1 MKSTMIPQ
9 QPSTQVRLWQ
19 RALALCLVVLLVCP
33 PAVARGGGRAGI
45 DALMEE
51 PDMLAPPRANLPANI
66 LWSSE
71 ETLQVQ
77 GSTVAGSAFGQNGQI
92 DISIGQDSVAGS
104 PTGMTLGKPQ
114 YSATGEMV
122 VPLLGVASNARIKG
136 VSAVPAVRA
145 VLGRVDLLPKLHA
158 LKTVEVPPVPDL
170 NAFIRDKKSAIE
182 LGKALFWEAN
192 VGSDGNACASC
203 HFAAGADN
211 RMKNQL
217 GPGLRAGD
225 HTYSR
230 NFQAAESAILT
241 NKNSKGEKEE
251 GHTFKSTAS
260 GGGGAN
266 YTLVADDFPFRRL
279 ANPLD
284 RNSTML
290 FDSDDV
296 VSSQGTFAGDLLSV
310 ASNGTEN
317 CKNRPLDEFSVG
329 GLLVRKVAPRNA
341 PTVINAVFNHRN
353 FWDGRAN
360 NVFNG
365 NNPFGDRDPDARV
378 LDMLSDGSVVPV
390 RMALS
395 NASLASQAV
404 GPALS
409 DFEMSCSGKSFK
421 TLGRKVLAM
430 RALANQSVHA
440 QDSVLA
446 ALVSSTGKGLKDTY
460 ADMVKRAFH
469 PRWWAGTGSYAGY
482 TQMESNFA
490 MIWGIAIMMYEATLI
505 SDEAPIDKFLGWPGQ
520 AGDLKALSVQEQRGL
535 GIFRDKGA
543 CASCH
548 KGAEFTSAAT
558 GLQPNRDTNL
568 TEQMFVGLGQ
578 IGLYDNGY
586 YNIGVRPSQEDVGVG
601 DIDPWGNSLSFTRQ
615 FLGMV
620 SGKPAPDAFQVR
632 PCLFSIL
639 SDARECWTAPS
650 PELTRTGVDGA
661 FKTPTLRNVSL
672 TKPYFHNGSRISL
685 EQVVEFY
692 NRGGDRR
699 GPDGNDSSGFSGPN
713 ASGGGTSNAHPSI
726 RSLGLTEQEQK
737 DLVAFLRNGLTDRR
751 VACQQAPFDHP
762 ALRLTNG
769 HAGDHIKIEQNGAT
783 GEGRDDY
790 LDLPEVGSNGV
801 PAGQC
806 LRNDDGS
813 VV

>member
-1 MKSTMIPQ
+1 MSSTLIA
-9 QPSTQVRLWQ
+9 QPSSTQARPWQ
-19 RALALCLVVLLVCP
+19 RALALCLAVLLASP
-33 PAVARGGGRAGI
+33 PAGARGGGRAGM

-51 PDMLAPPRANLPANI
+51 PDMLAPTRANLPANI

-71 ETLQVQ
+71 QTQQVQ
-77 GSTVAGSAFGQNGQI
+77 GSSVAGAAFGQLGQI
-92 DISIGQDSVAGS
+92 EISVGQDSVAGS

-122 VPLLGVASNARIKG
+122 VPLLGVASNALING
-136 VSAVPAVRA
+136 VNAVPAVRA
-145 VLGRVDLLPKLHA
+145 VLGRVDLVPKLHA
-158 LKTVEVPPVPDL
+158 LKTVEIPPVADL
-170 NAFIRDKKSAIE
+170 TSFIRDKKSAIE
-182 LGKALFWEAN
+182 LGKALFWESG

-217 GPGLRAGD
+217 SPGLRAGD
-225 HTYSR
+225 HTFSR
-230 NFQAAESAILT
+230 SFQAAEQSILT
-241 NKNSKGEKEE
+241 SVKSKGQEE
-251 GHTFKSTAS
+251 AGHKYKSTAS

-266 YTLVADDFPFRRL
+266 YTLVAADFPFRQL
-279 ANPLD
+279 ADPLD
-284 RNSTML
+284 RNSTLL

-296 VSSQGTFAGDLLSV
+296 VSSQGTFAGDLMSV
-310 ASNGTEN
+310 ASTGTEN
-317 CKNRPLDEFSVG
+317 CKDRPLDEFSVG
-329 GLLVRKVAPRNA
+329 GLLVRKVAPRNT
-341 PTVINAVFNHRN
+341 PTVINAVFNYRN

-365 NNPFGDRDPDARV
+365 NNPFGNRDPDASV
-378 LDMLSDGSVVPV
+378 LDMKSDGSVVPV

-421 TLGRKVLAM
+421 TLGRKVLAL
-430 RALANQSVHA
+430 RALANQTVHP

-446 ALVSSTGKGLKDTY
+446 SLVSSTGKGLKDNY

-469 PRWWAGTGSYAGY
+469 PRWWAGTGSFSGF

-490 MIWGIAIMMYEATLI
+490 MIWGLSIMMYESTLI
-505 SDEAPIDKFLGWPGQ
+505 SDEAPIDKFLGWPGRP
-520 AGDLKALSVQEQRGL
+520 GDLKALGVQEQRGL
-535 GIFRDKGA
+535 GIFRDKGM
-543 CASCH
+543 CWSCH

-558 GLQPNRDTNL
+558 GLQPTRDTNL

-578 IGLYDNGY
+578 IGLYDNGF

-601 DIDPWGNSLSFTRQ
+601 DVDPWGQALSFTRQ
-615 FLGMV
+615 FLDMV
-620 SGKPAPDAFQVR
+620 SGKSAPDAFQVR
-632 PCLFSIL
+632 PCLFSIM
-639 SDARECWTAPS
+639 SDARACWTAPS
-650 PELTRTGVDGA
+650 PDLTRTGVDGA

-672 TKPYFHNGSRISL
+672 TKPYFHNGSRIAL

-713 ASGGGTSNAHPSI
+713 ASGGGTSNSHPSI
-726 RSLGLTEQEQK
+726 RPLGLTALEQK

-762 ALRLTNG
+762 ALRLSNG
-769 HAGDHIKIEQNGAT
+769 HVGNHIAIERNGAT
-783 GEGRDDY
+783 GRGRDEY
-790 LDLPEVGSNGV
+790 LDLPAVGSSGL
-801 PAGQC
+801 PASQC

-813 VV
+813 SV

>member
-1 MKSTMIPQ
+1 M
-9 QPSTQVRLWQ
+9 
-19 RALALCLVVLLVCP
+19 
-33 PAVARGGGRAGI
+33 
-45 DALMEE
+45 
-51 PDMLAPPRANLPANI
+51 
-66 LWSSE
+66 
-71 ETLQVQ
+71 
-77 GSTVAGSAFGQNGQI
+77 
-92 DISIGQDSVAGS
+92 
-104 PTGMTLGKPQ
+104 
-114 YSATGEMV
+114 
-122 VPLLGVASNARIKG
+122 
-136 VSAVPAVRA
+136 
-145 VLGRVDLLPKLHA
+145 
-158 LKTVEVPPVPDL
+158 
-170 NAFIRDKKSAIE
+170 
-182 LGKALFWEAN
+182 
-192 VGSDGNACASC
+192 
-203 HFAAGADN
+203 
-211 RMKNQL
+211 
-217 GPGLRAGD
+217 
-225 HTYSR
+225 
-230 NFQAAESAILT
+230 
-241 NKNSKGEKEE
+241 
-251 GHTFKSTAS
+251 
-260 GGGGAN
+260 
-266 YTLVADDFPFRRL
+266 
-279 ANPLD
+279 
-284 RNSTML
+284 
-290 FDSDDV
+290 
-296 VSSQGTFAGDLLSV
+296 
-310 ASNGTEN
+310 
-317 CKNRPLDEFSVG
+317 
-329 GLLVRKVAPRNA
+329 
-341 PTVINAVFNHRN
+341 
-353 FWDGRAN
+353 
-360 NVFNG
+360 
-365 NNPFGDRDPDARV
+365 
-378 LDMLSDGSVVPV
+378 
-390 RMALS
+390 
-395 NASLASQAV
+395 
-404 GPALS
+404 
-409 DFEMSCSGKSFK
+409 
-421 TLGRKVLAM
+421 
-430 RALANQSVHA
+430 
-440 QDSVLA
+440 
-446 ALVSSTGKGLKDTY
+446 
-460 ADMVKRAFH
+460 
-469 PRWWAGTGSYAGY
+469 
-482 TQMESNFA
+482 
-490 MIWGIAIMMYEATLI
+490 
-505 SDEAPIDKFLGWPGQ
+505 
-520 AGDLKALSVQEQRGL
+520 QEQRGL

-558 GLQPNRDTNL
+558 GLQPSRDTNL

-790 LDLPEVGSNGV
+790 LDLPAVGSNGL
-801 PAGQC
+801 PTGQC

>member
-9 QPSTQVRLWQ
+9 QPTTQTRPWQ
-19 RALALCLVVLLVCP
+19 RALALCLVVLLACP

-51 PDMLAPPRANLPANI
+51 PDMLAPTRANMPANI

-71 ETLQVQ
+71 QTLQIQ

-92 DISIGQDSVAGS
+92 DISVGKDSVAGS
-104 PTGMTLGKPQ
+104 PIGMTLGKPQ

-122 VPLLGVASNARIKG
+122 VPLLGVASNAQIKG
-136 VSAVPAVRA
+136 VNAVPAVRA

-158 LKTVEVPPVPDL
+158 LKTVEVPAVPDL

-203 HFAAGADN
+203 HFAAGADS

-225 HTYSR
+225 HTFSR

-241 NKNSKGEKEE
+241 NKNSKGEQEE
-251 GHTFKSTAS
+251 GHKFKSTAS

-266 YTLVADDFPFRRL
+266 YTLVASDFPFRRL
-279 ANPLD
+279 ADPLD
-284 RNSTML
+284 RNSTLL

-430 RALANQSVHA
+430 RALASQSVHA

-446 ALVSSTGKGLKDTY
+446 ALVLSTGKGLKDNY

-469 PRWWAGTGSYAGY
+469 PRWWAGTGSYAGF

-490 MIWGIAIMMYEATLI
+490 MIWGIAIMMYESTLI

-520 AGDLKALSVQEQRGL
+520 AGDLKALGAAEQRGL
-535 GIFRDKGA
+535 GIFRDKGM

-558 GLQPNRDTNL
+558 GLQPHRDTNL

-639 SDARECWTAPS
+639 SDARECWTPPS
-650 PELTRTGVDGA
+650 PDLTRSGVDGA

-699 GPDGNDSSGFSGPN
+699 GPDGNDSSGFTGLN
-713 ASGGGTSNAHPSI
+713 ASGGGTSNSHPSI
-726 RSLGLTEQEQK
+726 RSLALTEQEQK

-769 HAGDHIKIEQNGAT
+769 HTGDHTKIEQNGVT

-790 LDLPEVGSNGV
+790 LDLPAVGATGL
-801 PAGQC
+801 PTGQC